1 VTSTRFDP
9 KPFYWPAAPRRAIL
23 KVVEEPASTEE
34 SMKHRILA
42 LSLSL
47 VMGALAWS
55 QPAEACGIGV
65 HMRLASKAYEIVAQN
80 HPEWAAYGSDPLAMS
95 YLWVGA
101 VAPDLEE
108 WSESIDF
115 GHELDVSLHLL
126 DESLPK
132 GAYHRMFALGHLS
145 HAAAADAAC
154 DQFWT
159 PTVVAAAAIGAL
171 DLFEDWDD
179 PRREALELTET
190 LGDFVLG
197 DWDAVV
203 DTIYDFYL
211 ESGEAKMRLMELFLW
226 YCQTGREAVPG
237 SQADCFDTAND
248 FGGPFAGT
256 ESFFAGLDR
265 DGAKAKVAQL
275 VGRPLDELLE
285 LFAGGY
291 LGAIIGLETTPSA
304 QAPRQLAL
312 LQTSSLSKA
321 SFWATY
327 EDQLDVLASYWTL
340 ERYEDEDDGWP
351 MAEGEGVACGNLQS
365 VMARLPVY
373 YDMKPTLIVDRV
385 TWSRLGGQE
394 VEVVAAADAGKTFT
408 AEVSFYSAVPFNGT
422 VRGIV
427 RTDKPGLTPATGTTL
442 GEAEVYANLDPISA
456 IEDGRQELQIMFTA
470 DIEGADGFV
479 VELFAMG
486 SNKPFFTT
494 SWDRLWLIKDL
505 EFDWSV
511 YQDHFGTYGHWPPSL
526 PVAGTEYQG
535 LIFGKASIAPA
546 GGGIKGAKITLDDG
560 AKKTTN
566 TNGLAVFDKRDPG
579 EWSATVSV
587 AGYEPADGP
596 QSFELPVGGK
606 AVVQFFLHA
615 NPGLGIK
622 AAYQPDRDCIDLTW
636 KASRFGLQAEAF
648 LAWATDRD
656 SGEEL
661 VPETDVGKT
670 GQGKLCRSGG
680 YSDGQ
685 AVMLHIVARYTD
697 ATLGVEDDI
706 GPVVVDGSSP
716 IASLIEV
723 SVEGSSQCVGDQV
736 RYPEARVSFFLD
748 EPHTPVSGISWR
760 IGGVDWRPIQWTDPT
775 PTAAWPHAIEL
786 VLPADAL
793 ALEGDFH
800 MKITNGAGLETRT
813 DGAPVPTWSG
823 PKSCGAAGDTTGG
836 DATLPD
842 GAPANDGA
850 GGYVVESWDPSAG
863 GSTSDGCS
871 MTRTPAPLAPVLLL
885 IMVFVLSMRRR
896 LFDLL

>member
-1 VTSTRFDP
+1 
-9 KPFYWPAAPRRAIL
+9 
-23 KVVEEPASTEE
+23 
-34 SMKHRILA
+34 MKQGSLA
-42 LSLSL
+42 LAL
-47 VMGALAWS
+47 VAVTLAWS

-115 GHELDVSLHLL
+115 GHELAVSLHLL
-126 DESLPK
+126 DEALPK

-159 PTVVAAAAIGAL
+159 PTVVAAAAVGAL

-179 PRREALELTET
+179 PRDEALELTET
-190 LGDFVLG
+190 FGDFVLG
-197 DWDAVV
+197 DWEAVV

-211 ESGEAKMRLMELFLW
+211 ESGEAKLRLMELFLW

-237 SQADCFDTAND
+237 SSADCFNTAND

-265 DGAKAKVAQL
+265 DGAKAKVAGLFAQ
-275 VGRPLDELLE
+275 PLDELLV
-285 LFAGGY
+285 LFADGY
-291 LGAIIGLETTPSA
+291 LGAIIGLQTTPSER
-304 QAPRQLAL
+304 APRQLAL
-312 LQTSSLSKA
+312 LQGSALSQA
-321 SFWATY
+321 TFWATY
-327 EDQLDVLASYWTL
+327 EDQLDALAAYWTL

-351 MAEGEGVACGNLQS
+351 TAEGEGVGCGVLQS

-373 YDMKPTLIVDRV
+373 YDLSPTLIVDRV
-385 TWSRLGGQE
+385 SWRRIGGQD
-394 VEVVAAADAGKTFT
+394 VDVITADDDGQPFT
-408 AEVSFYSAVPFNGT
+408 VEVSFYSASPFNGNI
-422 VRGIV
+422 RGIV
-427 RTDKPGLTPATGTTL
+427 RKDQPGLTPATGTTV
-442 GEAEVYANLDPISA
+442 GEAELYVNASPISYTS
-456 IEDGRQELQIMFTA
+456 DGRHELDVMFTA
-470 DIEGADGFV
+470 DLQGAEGFV
-479 VELFAMG
+479 LELFAMG

-511 YQDHFGTYGHWPPSL
+511 YQDHFGTYGYWPPSL
-526 PVAGTEYQG
+526 PIAGQEYQG
-535 LIFGKASIAPA
+535 LIFGKASVAPA

-566 TNGLAVFDKRDPG
+566 ANGLAVFDKRDPG

-587 AGYEPADGP
+587 AGYEPAEGP
-596 QSFELPVGGK
+596 VSVDLPVGGK
-606 AVVQFFLHA
+606 AVAQFFLHA

-622 AAYQPDRDCIDLTW
+622 AAYLPARDCIDFTW

-661 VPETDVGKT
+661 VPETDVGKS

-680 YSDGQ
+680 YMDGQ
-685 AVMLHIVARYTD
+685 AVMLHMVARYTD
-697 ATLGVEDDI
+697 DTLGVEDDA
-706 GPVVVDGSSP
+706 GPVVIDGSAP
-716 IASLIEV
+716 VASLIEV
-723 SVEGSSQCVGDQV
+723 SVHGDSQCLGDQL
-736 RYPEARVSFFLD
+736 RYPEARVSFYLD

-775 PTAAWPHAIEL
+775 PTAEWPHAIEL

-793 ALEGDFH
+793 SLEGDFH

-813 DGAPVPTWSG
+813 DPAPVPTWSG
-823 PKSCGAAGDTTGG
+823 PTSCGSIGDTTTG
-836 DATLPD
+836 DTTQPD
-842 GAPANDGA
+842 GASTSDAAWAVDGQDP
-850 GGYVVESWDPSAG
+850 WDPSSG

-871 MTRTPAPLAPVLLL
+871 LTRTPAPLAPLLL
-885 IMVFVLSMRRR
+885 MLALFGVWLRRSTACSGALIGPR
-896 LFDLL
+896 AQG